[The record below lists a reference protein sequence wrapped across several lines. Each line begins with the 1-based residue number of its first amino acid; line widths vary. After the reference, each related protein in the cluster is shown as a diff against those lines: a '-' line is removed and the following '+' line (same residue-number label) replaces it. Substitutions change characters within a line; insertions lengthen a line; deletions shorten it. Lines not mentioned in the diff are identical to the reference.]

1 MNHWTARQLLPTILD
16 HTIPA
21 ALEAEVRN
29 HVDGCGRCQ
38 RRLAEFEASEALLAR
53 LPAALVPLEPS
64 AEAQER
70 LASLARWSSDPRPP
84 RPEWQ
89 DHIGVSALGALAAA
103 AMLAMVISVTGWG
116 PMVTERSAPVTLAA
130 AVLPDTNYFP
140 TGWR

>member
-1 MNHWTARQLLPTILD
+1 MNHWTARQLLPAILD

-21 ALEAEVRN
+21 GLEAEVRG
-29 HVDGCGRCQ
+29 HVDGCGRCR

-53 LPAALVPLEPS
+53 LPAALVPVEPS

-70 LASLARWSSDPRPP
+70 LASLARWVPDP

-89 DHIGVSALGALAAA
+89 ERIGVSALGALAAA
-103 AMLAMVISVTGWG
+103 AMLLMVISVTGWG
-116 PMVTERSAPVTLAA
+116 PMVVEHSTPVSLAA
-130 AVLPDTNYFP
+130 VVPDSNYLP

>member
-1 MNHWTARQLLPTILD
+1 MNHWTARQLLPAILD

-21 ALEAEVRN
+21 GLEAEVRG
-29 HVDGCGRCQ
+29 HVDGCGRCR

-53 LPAALVPLEPS
+53 LPAALVPVEPS

-70 LASLARWSSDPRPP
+70 LASLARWVPDP

-89 DHIGVSALGALAAA
+89 ERIGVSALGALAAA
-103 AMLAMVISVTGWG
+103 AMLLMVISVTGWG
-116 PMVTERSAPVTLAA
+116 PMVVEHSTPVSLA
-130 AVLPDTNYFP
+130 AVLPDSNYLP

>member
-1 MNHWTARQLLPTILD
+1 MNHWTARQLLPAILD

-21 ALEAEVRN
+21 ALEAEVRG

-38 RRLAEFEASEALLAR
+38 RTLAEFEASEALLAR
-53 LPAALVPLEPS
+53 LPAALVPVEPS
-64 AEAQER
+64 AQAHER
-70 LASLARWSSDPRPP
+70 LASLARWNPDP

-103 AMLAMVISVTGWG
+103 AMLLMVISVTGWG
-116 PMVTERSAPVTLAA
+116 PVVMEHSTPVTLA
-130 AVLPDTNYFP
+130 AVLPDTSYLP